1 MTANRILVAF
11 LTILALSGC
20 AEIGR
25 TTTEAARET
34 VAQAQSTAE
43 RMKAN
48 QDLEKFHF
56 SRELANARGVVILP
70 SVVKAGF
77 IGAAEGDNGVLL
89 ARGADGTWSDPAF
102 YTLASGSFGLQIGVQ
117 GVEMLMMLR
126 SDKAVRAVMD
136 NQGKFGADAGLT
148 VGVMGYGVEGSTTTN
163 FGADVLVYAYSFIGL
178 YGGISLEGAA
188 LVRRNDLNAG
198 YYGEGA
204 TPQAIVVDRA
214 YSNPQAAGLKA
225 ALAGGG

>member
-1 MTANRILVAF
+1 MTANRILTA
-11 LTILALSGC
+11 LLAILMLSGC

-34 VAQAQSTAE
+34 VVQAKGTLD
-43 RMKAN
+43 RIKAN
-48 QDLEKFHF
+48 KELDSFAF
-56 SRELANARGVVILP
+56 NRELANARGVVILP

-77 IGAAEGDNGVLL
+77 IGAAEGGNGVLL

-117 GVEMLMMLR
+117 GVEMIMILR
-126 SDKAVRAVMD
+126 NDKAVRAVMEY
-136 NQGKFGADAGLT
+136 QGKFGADAGLT
-148 VGVMGYGVEGSTTTN
+148 VGVTGFGVEGSTTTN
-163 FGADVLVYAYSFIGL
+163 LGADVLVYAYSFAGA

-214 YSNPQAAGLKA
+214 FSNPQAAGLKA
-225 ALAGGG
+225 ALAGG